1 VFENV
6 KKKKDEEMSDKQSN
20 DEKRKK
26 NILLDA
32 KWNMLL
38 QFILDER
45 CRQV

>member
-1 VFENV
+1 
-6 KKKKDEEMSDKQSN
+6 MSDKQSN